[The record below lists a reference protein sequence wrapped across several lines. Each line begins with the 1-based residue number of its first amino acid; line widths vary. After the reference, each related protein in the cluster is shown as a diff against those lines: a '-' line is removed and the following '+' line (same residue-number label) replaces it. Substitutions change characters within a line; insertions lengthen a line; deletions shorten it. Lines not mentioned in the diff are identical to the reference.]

1 MKIKAGLEALRDMKR
16 SLRGKLFYS
25 MLLLL
30 VSLVLIILLGGLYLF
45 GKLDSPKENMTEALD
60 LQMEFFENSVE
71 EYWKQL
77 TVMGI
82 DLSRDTAGL
91 LDSYLKEEKLTLD
104 DLSAT
109 GQGAEELQSLL
120 LDELCQHLR
129 QSACSG
135 GFVILNTDGG
145 DPAAQERPGI
155 YVIRGIDTSPDGD
168 MLLYRGLA
176 SVGKEQKVMPH
187 RKWRMAFRKDVFPD
201 YEALIKQAELPLE
214 KACRITPMATLPGTD
229 EQVVLLT
236 LPIFGE
242 DGQVYGLCGYE
253 VSRRY
258 FRATQK
264 LPTRLRR
271 LICLMTP
278 ENGSTL
284 DADVGLDCGASYVIP
299 KGQYTLEADGED
311 LVFLHGAGEYVGHQ
325 HCFTP
330 AQGQGSFCLTVMI
343 PKEDYD
349 ASVLQ
354 NTLQSGVL
362 FMLLIL
368 LVGFSCLYFSRRFLS
383 PILTALDHMKHEEY
397 RDAKLDIPE
406 IDDLSDFL
414 QKQDQAHASA
424 INQIKQEKQSAETKA
439 ATLAYSRKTEIDPDA
454 YQEFVQGLSTLT
466 PTEEK
471 ILGLYMDGVSTKDAI
486 EILGIK
492 ESTLRFHN
500 KNIYSKLGV
509 NSRKQAVMYALVAQ
523 QNRQENSGDTPG

>member
-1 MKIKAGLEALRDMKR
+1 MKIKAGLEALRGMKR
-16 SLRGKLFYS
+16 SLRWKLFYS
-25 MLLLL
+25 MLLLAF
-30 VSLVLIILLGGLYLF
+30 LVLITLMSGLYLF
-45 GKLDSPKENMTEALD
+45 GKLDSPKENMTEALE

-77 TVMGI
+77 AVMGI
-82 DLSRDTAGL
+82 DLSRDTSGL
-91 LDSYLKEEKLTLD
+91 LENYLKEQNLTLD

-120 LDELCQHLR
+120 LEELCLHLR
-129 QSACSG
+129 QTACSG

-145 DPAAQERPGI
+145 NSAAQERPGI

-187 RKWRMAFRKDVFPD
+187 RKWRMSFQKDVFPD
-201 YEALIKQAELPLE
+201 YEQLIAQAELPLE
-214 KACRITPMATLPGTD
+214 QAYRVTPLATLPGTD
-229 EQVVLLT
+229 EQVMLLT
-236 LPIFGE
+236 LPII
-242 DGQVYGLCGYE
+242 GQNGVVYGLCGYE

-264 LPTRLRR
+264 LPTRLQR

-278 ENGSTL
+278 EYGDIL
-284 DADVGLDCGASYVIP
+284 DADVGLDCGSSYVIP
-299 KGQYTLEADGED
+299 KGQFTLERDGEE
-311 LVFLHGAGEYVGHQ
+311 LVFVHGAGEYVGHQ
-325 HCFTP
+325 HCFSP
-330 AQGQGSFCLTVMI
+330 SQGQENFCLTVMI
-343 PKEDYD
+343 PKADYD
-349 ASVLQ
+349 ASVIQ

-362 FMLLIL
+362 FMLLIF
-368 LVGFSCLYFSRRFLS
+368 LVGISCLYFSRRFLS

-414 QKQDQAHASA
+414 QKQDQAHESA
-424 INQIKQEKQSAETKA
+424 MNQIKQEKQSAENKA
-439 ATLAYSRKTEIDPDA
+439 ATLAYSRKTEIDPDI
-454 YQEFVQGLSTLT
+454 YKDFVQGLKTLT
-466 PTEEK
+466 PTEER

-486 EILGIK
+486 ETLGIK

-523 QNRQENSGDTPG
+523 QNRQENSGDMPF